1 MAEQLTKW
9 SVTDGTVIRHMHYG
23 LRVQIPSGDIG
34 VVDRVDI
41 ADNTSTRQTGRRS
54 AW

>member
-9 SVTDGTVIRHMHYG
+9 SVTDGTVIHHMHYG

-34 VVDRVDI
+34 VVDHADI
-41 ADNTSTRQTGRRS
+41 DENYLNPAD
-54 AW
+54 